1 MTSLILSILLL
12 AGIFALSWGIRACG
26 RELKGLDEDS
36 KRDVDMTKEIETW
49 RRGK

>member
-26 RELKGLDEDS
+26 RELKGLDEES
-36 KRDVDMTKEIETW
+36 KRNADMTKEIETW
-49 RRGK
+49 RDGK